1 MIPQRPPRHLALLCL
16 LLAPAVHAQEHDGE
30 ANTLYRCRD
39 DKGVTSYQQQ
49 PCGKNQKSAGEV
61 RYSSEAE
68 PAPPPVAP
76 PTPVAPPA
84 VAPPPVAET
93 PLPPPPAP
101 PAPLAPP
108 DRASDAVECLRP
120 DSTTYVRSGQ
130 CELSEVGGEPIEGYV
145 TDPKTGERTWMQGET
160 PRRQVR
166 DPARPLGRSE
176 ACRLAKEQISRMNAR
191 MERSMQLVRD
201 AEGVRDRNCD

>member
-1 MIPQRPPRHLALLCL
+1 MIPQRLPFHLALFCL
-16 LLAPAVHAQEHDGE
+16 LQVPGAHAQDADGE

-39 DKGVTSYQQQ
+39 DQGVTSYQQQ
-49 PCGKNQKSAGEV
+49 PCGKNQTSAGEV

-68 PAPPPVAP
+68 PAPTPIAP
-76 PTPVAPPA
+76 PSPATTPAA
-84 VAPPPVAET
+84 ASPPVAEAA
-93 PLPPPPAP
+93 PAPPPAP
-101 PAPLAPP
+101 AATPAPP

-176 ACRLAKEQISRMNAR
+176 ACRLAREQISRMNAR

>member
-1 MIPQRPPRHLALLCL
+1 MIPQRPPRHLVLLCL
-16 LLAPAVHAQEHDGE
+16 LLAQAGHAQQPEGE

-68 PAPPPVAP
+68 PPPAPPAPPAAATPPPAAPAASPDVPPPV
-76 PTPVAPPA
+76 
-84 VAPPPVAET
+84 
-93 PLPPPPAP
+93 P

-191 MERSMQLVRD
+191 MERSVQLVRD